1 MQKKTYEQQK
11 ESYMP
16 LSPHHPLNTYQ
27 IKNSAFV
34 TAINAC
40 RPQVLPIWFM
50 RQAGRSLPEYR
61 TARTN
66 IPMLDACKIPD
77 LVATITLQPI
87 KRYAVDAAIFY
98 SDIVVP
104 LSMCGIDVSIV
115 ENIGPVF
122 ADPITSP
129 EDVKQFIEVI
139 QKNLANPNIFNKIKE
154 AVALIIKEL
163 PHTPSLVLQQ
173 RHLLFLHI

>member
-1 MQKKTYEQQK
+1 
-11 ESYMP
+11 
-16 LSPHHPLNTYQ
+16 
-27 IKNSAFV
+27 
-34 TAINAC
+34 
-40 RPQVLPIWFM
+40 M

-122 ADPITSP
+122 ADPITS
-129 EDVKQFIEVI
+129 
-139 QKNLANPNIFNKIKE
+139 QKMLSNL
-154 AVALIIKEL
+154 
-163 PHTPSLVLQQ
+163 
-173 RHLLFLHI
+173 